1 MPSLPRMPT
10 SNLSFRLPRFTYM
23 KYVLRSLLLLLL
35 TVAPALSFAQTGTG
49 RSERLTQLENARVA
63 YLTEKISLT
72 QDQAQKFWPVYNDFT
87 TKRRD
92 LNRRMRQLR
101 TTSPDALSDQQIRDN
116 LTQALD
122 LRQQEVKLE
131 KDYFDKFQKVLS
143 IRQVG
148 QLYAAERNFTR
159 EVIKR
164 VADRRGGRTGPPRNN
179 D

>member
-1 MPSLPRMPT
+1 MSYFLHG
-10 SNLSFRLPRFTYM
+10 LLA
-23 KYVLRSLLLLLL
+23 LLLF
-35 TVAPALSFAQTGTG
+35 VVVPAASFAQAGTG
-49 RSERLTQLENARVA
+49 RADRLNQLENAKIA

-72 QDQAQKFWPVYNDFT
+72 QDQAQKFWPLYNDFT
-87 TKRRD
+87 ARRRD

-101 TTSPDALSDQQIRDN
+101 TTRPDALSDQQIREN
-116 LTQALD
+116 LTQAMD

-148 QLYAAERNFTR
+148 QLYAAERDFTR

-164 VADRRGGRTGPPRNN
+164 VTDRPGRRGPATRNN
-179 D
+179 N

>member
-1 MPSLPRMPT
+1 
-10 SNLSFRLPRFTYM
+10 M
-23 KYVLRSLLLLLL
+23 KYMLRSLLLLLL
-35 TVAPALSFAQTGTG
+35 AVAPALSFAQAG
-49 RSERLTQLENARVA
+49 RTERLSQLENARIA
-63 YLTEKISLT
+63 YLTDKISLT

-101 TTSPDALSDQQIRDN
+101 LANPEALTDQQIREN
-116 LTQALD
+116 LTQSLD

-131 KDYFDKFQKVLS
+131 KDYFEKFQKVLS

-148 QLYAAERNFTR
+148 LLFAAERDFTR

-164 VADRRGGRTGPPRNN
+164 VADRRGGRAPATR
-179 D
+179 DDD